1 MHLLIDSEEQEIH
14 TMATKPI
21 ILLLGV
27 TGQIGHLL
35 GDYLLRDKTI
45 SLRVTS
51 RHKNQLADL
60 KQQYGDAVFFD
71 LDDPRTFAH
80 ALKGVQR
87 AFMLTGY
94 SASMITQSK
103 TFVDAAKKA
112 SVDYLVH
119 LGVFTPEWDCTDPH
133 FAWHQM
139 VEVYI
144 KNSQIKW
151 TFLHPNC
158 FMQNLT
164 GFYSFLKGNQ
174 LLWWGGDKPMGWIA
188 LEDVA
193 EAAAKILIEGPAKHH
208 EKNYWFST
216 ESLTVSQ
223 MAKIITEKTHVE
235 VKPNLQSP
243 DQFLK
248 SISGNPKEIDLYFY
262 GVAEFFRQIQDGRM
276 SYISDVKDD
285 MPLLTG
291 HKGIP
296 FTKWVEM
303 HKEEILQK
311 IGQPVHH

>member
-1 MHLLIDSEEQEIH
+1 
-14 TMATKPI
+14 MATKPI

-27 TGQIGHLL
+27 TGQIGKLL
-35 GDYLLRDKTI
+35 GEHLVKDKTI

-51 RHKNQLADL
+51 RHQNQLSDL
-60 KQQYGDAVFFD
+60 KRRYGDAVYLD
-71 LDDPRTFAH
+71 LDDPRTFPD

-87 AFMLTGY
+87 VFMLTGY

-112 SVDYLVH
+112 AVEHLVH

-139 VEVYI
+139 IEAYI
-144 KNSQIKW
+144 KHSQIKW

-164 GFYSFLKGNQ
+164 NFYSFLKGNK
-174 LLWWGGDKPMGWIA
+174 LYWWGGDKPCGWIA

-193 EAAAKILIEGPAKHH
+193 EAAAKILVEGPAKHH
-208 EKNYWFST
+208 GKNYWFST
-216 ESLTVSQ
+216 ESLTIPQ
-223 MAKIITEKTHVE
+223 IAHIITERTHVE
-235 VKPNLQSP
+235 VKPEMQTP

-248 SISGNPKEIDLYFY
+248 SISNNPKEIDLYFY
-262 GVAEFFRQIQDGRM
+262 GVAEFFKQLLDGRLN
-276 SYISDVKDD
+276 YIGEVRDD

-291 HKGIP
+291 RKGMS
-296 FTKWVEM
+296 FKKWIAL

-311 IGQPVHH
+311 IEEPMSLKTS

>member
-1 MHLLIDSEEQEIH
+1 
-14 TMATKPI
+14 MATKPI

-27 TGQIGHLL
+27 TGQIGKLLAEHLIQ
-35 GDYLLRDKTI
+35 DNSI

-51 RHKNQLADL
+51 RHQNQLAEL
-60 KQQYGDAVFFD
+60 RQRYGDAVYFD
-71 LDDPRTFAH
+71 LDNPLTFPN
-80 ALKGVQR
+80 ALKGVKS
-87 AFMLTGY
+87 AFLLTGY
-94 SASMITQSK
+94 TAAMITQCK
-103 TFVDAAKKA
+103 TFVDAATKA
-112 SVDYLVH
+112 AVEHLVH

-164 GFYSFLKGNQ
+164 GFYSFLKGNK
-174 LLWWGGDKPMGWIA
+174 LYWWADDKPCGWIA

-193 EAAAKILIEGPAKHH
+193 EAGAKILVEGSAKHH
-208 EKNYWFST
+208 GKDYWFST
-216 ESLTVSQ
+216 ESLTITQ
-223 MAKIITEKTHVE
+223 MAKIITERTQIE
-235 VKPNLQSP
+235 VTPEIQTP

-248 SISGNPKEIDLYFY
+248 NLSSNPKEIDLYFY

-276 SYISDVKDD
+276 SYISQVIDD

-291 HKGIP
+291 HKGMP
-296 FTKWVEM
+296 FQKWIDI
-303 HKEEILQK
+303 HKQEIIQK
-311 IGQPVHH
+311 ISLPVHH